1 MGRLRPPPGR
11 VKEAYPAGAG
21 ARSNDVMALLLS
33 LLILAAEEPTRTDG
47 VAEALAK
54 GDKPNAIA
62 LLKEI
67 GTLKGND
74 AEALALVKLVR
85 RPEATKQPE
94 VLEECFLALKGIGS
108 RKVTPQLLRLLDHST
123 LREIEAVR
131 TGVCRAFQGSADPD
145 GAEALLD
152 LLRDREDRV
161 IAAAAEAMGAY
172 RYAKEPLR
180 KELFKA
186 ILDIYEG
193 SWNLKNSV
201 RPELKTE
208 KKRAERRWEVVESAM
223 ERSLQLLSNV
233 TQPDPPSWRR
243 WWNKNKK
250 NRWADLEN

>member
-1 MGRLRPPPGR
+1 MPRR
-11 VKEAYPAGAG
+11 AGT
-21 ARSNDVMALLLS
+21 RSNDDMALLLT
-33 LLILAAEEPTRTDG
+33 LLILAAEAPTRTDE
-47 VAEALAK
+47 AAAALAA
-54 GDKPNAIA
+54 GDKPKAIA

-85 RPEATKQPE
+85 EPEVTKQPE

-108 RKVTPQLLRLLDHST
+108 RKVTPALLKLLDHST
-123 LREIEAVR
+123 LKELEAVR

-152 LLRDREDRV
+152 LLHDREDRV
-161 IAAAAEAMGAY
+161 IAAAAEAAGAY

-180 KELFKA
+180 KELFKG
-186 ILDIYEG
+186 ILDVYE
-193 SWNLKNSV
+193 SNWNLKNSV
-201 RPELKTE
+201 KPELKVE
-208 KKRAERRWEVVESAM
+208 KRRAERRWEVVEGAM
-223 ERSLQLLSNV
+223 EKSLQLLSNV

-250 NRWADLEN
+250 DRWADLEN